1 MKEEQKETEN
11 KEEDELE
18 SLFNTFDEKYKNF
31 EEKFSI
37 IEKDIESIR
46 KENVEKEG
54 REE

>member
-1 MKEEQKETEN
+1 MKEELKEIEK

-31 EEKFSI
+31 EEKYLI
-37 IEKDIESIR
+37 IEKDIESLR

-54 REE
+54 EEE